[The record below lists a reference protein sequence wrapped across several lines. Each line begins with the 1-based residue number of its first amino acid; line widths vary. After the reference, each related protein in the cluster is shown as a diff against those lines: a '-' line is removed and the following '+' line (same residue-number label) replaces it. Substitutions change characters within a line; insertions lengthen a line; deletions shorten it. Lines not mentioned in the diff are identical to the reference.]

1 MGWRGCSRVTTLSW
15 WSRRCSIMLYNE
27 IAISRKSGACWTAK
41 AMELPL
47 RKVISNNNS
56 YLFPLFYPFQSPSSV
71 KIQIHLRV
79 SSSQMKDTCRS
90 LECLAL
96 FSHTIIIQLKI
107 TYEIFF
113 YQGCFSI
120 LYLNNFF
127 NWNFIVFCL
136 YVHFIKFASNFISFE
151 HKISKF
157 SHFADTWYDAPW
169 INFLQI
175 DWEYI
180 EPISTLAIK
189 QPVRGSSSAFA
200 RKLQPR
206 NKRINIVHC

>member
-90 LECLAL
+90 LEYLTL

-107 TYEIFF
+107 MYEIFF

-120 LYLNNFF
+120 LNNFF
-127 NWNFIVFCL
+127 NWNFILFVFTSIL
-136 YVHFIKFASNFISFE
+136 SNSHQILFHSNIKSRNFPTLPIRCTVNKFLPDRLRIYRTYFNPGDKTASSRQ
-151 HKISKF
+151 
-157 SHFADTWYDAPW
+157 
-169 INFLQI
+169 L
-175 DWEYI
+175 
-180 EPISTLAIK
+180 
-189 QPVRGSSSAFA
+189 
-200 RKLQPR
+200 
-206 NKRINIVHC
+206 